1 MAAFVPYLLAVQFLL
16 LMLVGYY
23 RLFLARQRR
32 FGWNRA
38 FLLGGMVAALVLP
51 ALRLD
56 FLALPS
62 PISPANLPLALP
74 AIAPAPITAAPVVAL
89 APAPAPEIPTVV
101 LPMATAPAA
110 TSTTCSAV
118 ELAVAVYALGVG
130 LALAMFL
137 LRNLRI
143 LRLIRRSPRERQAGY
158 TLVISPPSI
167 GPASYFHY
175 IFWPQG
181 LDPESTAV
189 ALAHERCHSRQLHT
203 LDLMA
208 VELLK
213 ALCWINPAVYLLRQ
227 DLRRIHEYLAD
238 AAAIQ
243 VAGPQGLQRLLLL
256 RQLGPR
262 HLQLA
267 TYFNSHIKAR
277 LTMLSTSTPRKS
289 ILAYLC
295 ILPLAGLMAACTSF
309 ASAPATA
316 VLDGGKDSTQSA
328 AAADSAFV
336 GSAVPNGAPAPANTL
351 FDLDDVFVRAQMAS
365 GVLLPTDKGLVC
377 LGEEPPIFRMDT
389 VYNNQDL
396 AWFEGRPRA
405 LNLNKVAKL
414 IGYPEAAKAQ
424 KLTAT
429 VLVKVLVD
437 EAGHTIRH
445 IFLKEAD
452 PLFHDAVNAHVRDLV
467 WTPGSVKGQPAKW
480 WVVVPFYM
488 GEGC

>member
-1 MAAFVPYLLAVQFLL
+1 MAAIVPYLLAVQFLL
-16 LMLVGYY
+16 LMLVAYY
-23 RLFLARQRR
+23 RLFLARQHR
-32 FGWNRA
+32 FAWNRA
-38 FLLGGMVAALVLP
+38 FLLGGMAAALVLP

-62 PISPANLPLALP
+62 PISPTNLPLALP
-74 AIAPAPITAAPVVAL
+74 AIAPAPPAAAPAIAFTPAPVTEIPAVVFPVAA
-89 APAPAPEIPTVV
+89 APADPAWSVLEIV
-101 LPMATAPAA
+101 
-110 TSTTCSAV
+110 
-118 ELAVAVYALGVG
+118 VAVYALGAL
-130 LALAMFL
+130 LALGMLL

-143 LRLIRRSPRERQAGY
+143 LALIRRSPRERHAGY

-181 LDPESTAV
+181 LDPESAAV

-203 LDLMA
+203 LDLLA

-213 ALCWINPAVYLLRQ
+213 ALCWPNPAVYLLRQ

-243 VAGPQGLQRLLLL
+243 VAGPLGIQRLLLL

-277 LTMLSTSTPRKS
+277 LTMLSTSTARKS
-289 ILAYLC
+289 IWAYLC

-309 ASAPATA
+309 ASAPSTA
-316 VLDGGKDSTQSA
+316 PFDGGKDSTRTA
-328 AAADSAFV
+328 AASDSAYT
-336 GSAVPNGAPAPANTL
+336 GTAAAQGTTPNTI

-365 GVLLPTDKGLVC
+365 GVLIPADKGLVC
-377 LGEEPPIFRMDT
+377 LGEEPPVFRMDT
-389 VYNNQDL
+389 AYNASDL

-414 IGYPEAAKAQ
+414 IGYPEEAKAQ
-424 KLTAT
+424 KLTGT

-437 EAGHTIRH
+437 EAGYTIRH
-445 IFLKEAD
+445 IFLKESH
-452 PLFHDAVNAHVRDLV
+452 PIFRDAVNAHVRDLV
-467 WTPGSVKGQPAKW
+467 WTPGTVKGQPAKW
-480 WVVVPFYM
+480 WVIVPFGM